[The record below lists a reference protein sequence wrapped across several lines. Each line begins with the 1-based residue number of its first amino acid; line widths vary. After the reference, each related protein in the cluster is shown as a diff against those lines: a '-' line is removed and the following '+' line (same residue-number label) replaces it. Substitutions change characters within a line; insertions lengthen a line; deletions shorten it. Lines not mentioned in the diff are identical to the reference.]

1 MDVSARLVAQRYRL
15 GKKIGEG
22 AVATVYEA
30 IDTRGHRPVA
40 VKVLKDLSDQDD
52 TARLW
57 IELQSLQR
65 VDHPGV
71 LRPLDMGRSGHG
83 LGYIVTELLRGR
95 TLRARLVASG
105 RLSIEVT
112 LPLLLQIFETLSA
125 CHTQRVI
132 HRDVK
137 PENVFLLAPDE
148 GRLKLIDFGMAK
160 LLSDSVGE
168 GLTRPHEV
176 FGTPEY
182 MAPERIAGGPPTP
195 ATDIYAAAIV
205 GFEMLAGKRPFSG
218 RTPDEVMRRQLHT
231 ALPRFS
237 ELPTPVTVPREI
249 RAILR
254 RCLRKL
260 PEQRP
265 QAAAVATI
273 LGREAHRRSLL
284 PPTAPGSEPAPPR
297 SSSGG

>member
-30 IDTRGHRPVA
+30 IDTLRHQPVA

-52 TARLW
+52 TARLL
-57 IELQSLQR
+57 IELRSLQR

-95 TLRARLVASG
+95 TLRARLGDSG
-105 RLSIEVT
+105 RLPLEEAI
-112 LPLLLQIFETLSA
+112 PLLLQIFQTLAA
-125 CHTQRVI
+125 CHAHGVI

-137 PENVFLLAPDE
+137 PENVFLLAPNE
-148 GRLKLIDFGMAK
+148 QQLKLIDFGMAK
-160 LLSDSVGE
+160 LLADPGGD
-168 GLTRPHEV
+168 GLTLPHQV

-182 MAPERIAGGPPTP
+182 MAPERIAGGAPTP

-205 GFEMLAGKRPFSG
+205 GFEMLAGQRPFSG
-218 RTPDEVMRRQLHT
+218 RNPDEVMRHQLHH

-237 ELPTPVTVPREI
+237 ELPYPVMVPREV
-249 RAILR
+249 RGSLR

-265 QAAAVATI
+265 RADAVVRILRRVEDRLAA
-273 LGREAHRRSLL
+273 L
-284 PPTAPGSEPAPPR
+284 PPSSAPPPTPPADE
-297 SSSGG
+297 